1 MNRLFVIILFTLLM
15 VVPRSFAQQAAPAQ
29 LLQPHPG
36 QQLFDEQVK
45 KLKWKDISVEFRPVT
60 DKAAKGSQP
69 MVVKSTDQENGKTYH
84 VAKNTILA
92 LKDVSNMDVTYNP
105 NDINMLRLIMRFD
118 QSGKKTLEDY
128 TAKHMGEKMGVLI
141 DGQLRLVAN
150 ILQPLNN
157 GRVQVYGLTP
167 TEAVDIVQRY
177 YKPKLE
183 LARQIEQLQN
193 TKK

>member
-1 MNRLFVIILFTLLM
+1 MNRLSVIILFLLLM
-15 VVPRSFAQQAAPAQ
+15 VSPQVFAQQNAPQ
-29 LLQPHPG
+29 PLQPHPG

-45 KLKWKDISVEFRPVT
+45 KLKWKDIAVEFRPVT

-105 NDINMLRLIMRFD
+105 NDINMLRLMLRFD
-118 QSGKKTLEDY
+118 ENGKKTLEDY
-128 TAKHMGEKMGVLI
+128 TTKHLGEKMGVLI

-150 ILQPLNN
+150 IRQPLNN

-183 LARQIEQLQN
+183 LARQIEELQN
-193 TKK
+193 KK